1 MRLNLKVYFN
11 FDTIANKWCQ
21 ITHLSRKSKYCISSY
36 SFHGNLSFWNLEIQR
51 PKVTVHKCAQTIQGK
66 KKIKGRN
73 YTRKYS
79 KLFTEK
85 CGKLKLSPQGRDLAL
100 FVLLTKVEIPSEI
113 KPSFA
118 NP

>member
-1 MRLNLKVYFN
+1 MY
-11 FDTIANKWCQ
+11 
-21 ITHLSRKSKYCISSY
+21 SRVHISSD
-36 SFHGNLSFWNLEIQR
+36 SLFSKILKKPSMSQKKNDTLEIQRSQYIR

-79 KLFTEK
+79 KLFTKK